1 MRIFSHGVH
10 KTKVKGTL
18 TMRVRMR
25 ECTCFGDRIFKD
37 DEDGTRIEI
46 DREIKS
52 VNFVILKC
60 FIEHVQL

>member
-1 MRIFSHGVH
+1 
-10 KTKVKGTL
+10 
-18 TMRVRMR
+18 MRVRMR
-25 ECTCFGDRIFKD
+25 ECTCFGDRIFND